1 MKTLVGLTLA
11 AAVGLLVAC
20 GIGATSPTGTSRST
34 TAAVGGSSTADS
46 QAAAKPAPVTDIVP
60 NPVPVGEGPKV
71 IRTGRV
77 TLEVPNGKYEDSL
90 DRLDDV
96 MLSLGGFTSGS
107 DGIAD
112 KGSLRSGTITFQVP
126 APRFQDA
133 LDAARK
139 IGKVEGYVVN
149 SQDVSSQYVD
159 LNARLHN
166 AEATRDAMLR
176 FFADAKSVQDD
187 LAIQNQL
194 AQVTQQIEQL
204 KGQIDYLDHA
214 TAFATVSVSL
224 HEAAATARPE
234 GDDWG
239 FRSALSRAAHNFVN
253 TVNWLVVGLGSAL
266 PLLLLA
272 VPAYFALRFRRV
284 FARLFAI

>member
-1 MKTLVGLTLA
+1 VKKVIGLALA
-11 AAVGLLVAC
+11 AVVGFVVAC
-20 GIGATSPTGTSRST
+20 GIGSTSTTGNSRST
-34 TAAVGGSSTADS
+34 TAATGTSSLDS
-46 QAAAKPAPVTDIVP
+46 QAAKPAPVTDIVP

-90 DRLDDV
+90 DRLNDV

-126 APRFQDA
+126 AARFQDA

-139 IGKVEGYVVN
+139 IGKVQGYVV
-149 SQDVSSQYVD
+149 SSHDVSSQYVD
-159 LNARLHN
+159 LTARLHN

-176 FFADAKSVQDD
+176 FFADAKTVQDD

-214 TAFATVSVSL
+214 TAFGTVSVSL
-224 HEAAATARPE
+224 HEAAASVRPE

-239 FRSALSRAAHNFVN
+239 FLSALSKAAHNFVN
-253 TVNWLVVGLGSAL
+253 TVNWLIVGLGSAL
-266 PLLLLA
+266 PLLLLV
-272 VPAYFALRFRRV
+272 VPAYLLLRFRRV
-284 FARLFAI
+284 FTRLFAI